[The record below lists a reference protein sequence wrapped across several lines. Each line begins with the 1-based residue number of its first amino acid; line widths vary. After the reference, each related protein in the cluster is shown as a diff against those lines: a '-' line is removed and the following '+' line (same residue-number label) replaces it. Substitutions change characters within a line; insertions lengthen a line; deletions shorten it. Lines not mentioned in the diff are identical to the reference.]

1 MNVPALRS
9 EVQHYLL
16 CREKLLASF
25 PDLDEDMIR
34 DTLEGIST
42 LDELIAEVVRS
53 ALVDHALQAGLRLRL
68 DEMKERLGRLELREE
83 KKRELALEAMSD
95 AGLKRIEA
103 PDFTVTA
110 RPGAPALIVTAEK
123 EIPAPYWLP
132 QPPKLDRQRLLSE
145 LKSGAAVGGVEL
157 SNPKPVLSVR
167 KR

>member
-16 CREKLLASF
+16 LREKLLASF
-25 PDLDEDMIR
+25 ANLDEDTIR

-42 LDELIAEVVRS
+42 LDELIAEIVRS
-53 ALVDHALQAGLRLRL
+53 ALVDQALRAGLRLRL
-68 DEMKERLGRLELREE
+68 DEMKERLDRLELREE
-83 KKRELALEAMSD
+83 RKRELALEAMTD

-110 RPGAPALIVTAEK
+110 RAGTPALVITAEK
-123 EIPAPYWLP
+123 EIPTPYWLP
-132 QPPKLDRQRLLSE
+132 QPPKLDRQRLLVE
-145 LKSGAAVGGVEL
+145 LKSGAIVGGVQL
-157 SNPKPVLSVR
+157 SNPKQVLSVR

>member
-16 CREKLLASF
+16 LREKLLTSF
-25 PDLDEDMIR
+25 PDLDEVTIR
-34 DTLEGIST
+34 DSLEGISA
-42 LDELIAEVVRS
+42 LDELIAEIVRS
-53 ALVDHALQAGLRLRL
+53 ALVDQALQSGLRLRL
-68 DEMKERLGRLELREE
+68 DEMRERLRRLELREE
-83 KKRELALEAMSD
+83 KKRELALAAMSD
-95 AGLKRIEA
+95 AGLTRIEA

-110 RPGAPALIVTAEK
+110 RIGTPSLVVTAET
-123 EIPAPYWLP
+123 EIPAPYWRP

-145 LKSGAAVGGVEL
+145 LKSGAVVNGAEL